1 MSLVF
6 FCFIGEKYIFCN
18 NFCEIGLKL
27 NCVHDTMVL
36 FFIFKTCGLEKLEL
50 HILAQPNN
58 VTELNYTAM
67 TVLSWEVVS

>member
-1 MSLVF
+1 
-6 FCFIGEKYIFCN
+6 
-18 NFCEIGLKL
+18 
-27 NCVHDTMVL
+27 MVL